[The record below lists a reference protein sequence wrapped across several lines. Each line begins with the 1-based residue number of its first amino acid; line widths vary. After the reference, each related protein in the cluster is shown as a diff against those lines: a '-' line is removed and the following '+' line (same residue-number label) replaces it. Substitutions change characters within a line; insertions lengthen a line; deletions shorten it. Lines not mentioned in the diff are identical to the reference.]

1 MNEALRTPL
10 AAMRVDPSTMAEH
23 NIPLCPKCHAVLNF
37 CRSITPDIDSSG
49 FESYRLD
56 CQECGV
62 ALYGIIDPADDA
74 LIISECPSPANNP

>member
-10 AAMRVDPSTMAEH
+10 AAMRVDPSTTAAP
-23 NIPLCPKCHAVLNF
+23 NVSLCPKCHAVLNF

-62 ALYGIIDPADDA
+62 ALSGIIDPADDA
-74 LIISECPSPANNP
+74 LIISESPSPADSP

>member
-1 MNEALRTPL
+1 
-10 AAMRVDPSTMAEH
+10 MRADPSTAAAH
-23 NIPLCPKCHAVLNF
+23 NVPLCPKCHAVLNF

-62 ALYGIIDPADDA
+62 KLYGIIDPADDA
-74 LIISECPSPANNP
+74 LILSECSSPADNF

>member
-10 AAMRVDPSTMAEH
+10 AAMRVDPSTTAAQ
-23 NIPLCPKCHAVLNF
+23 NVPLCPKCHAVLNF
-37 CRSITPDIDSSG
+37 CRSITPDFDSSG
-49 FESYRLD
+49 LESYRLD

-74 LIISECPSPANNP
+74 LILSECSSRADNF

>member
-1 MNEALRTPL
+1 
-10 AAMRVDPSTMAEH
+10 MRVDPSTRAAH
-23 NIPLCPKCHAVLNF
+23 NVPLCPQCHAVLNF

-62 ALYGIIDPADDA
+62 ALYEIIDPADDA
-74 LIISECPSPANNP
+74 LIISECPSAADNP

>member
-10 AAMRVDPSTMAEH
+10 AAMRVVPSIPAAH
-23 NIPLCPKCHAVLNF
+23 NVPLCPKCHAVLNF

-62 ALYGIIDPADDA
+62 ALSGVIDPDDA
-74 LIISECPSPANNP
+74 LIISQCVSDGHMP

>member
-10 AAMRVDPSTMAEH
+10 AAMRVDPSTTAAH
-23 NIPLCPKCHAVLNF
+23 NVPLCPKCHAVLNF

-56 CQECGV
+56 VRNAELRFPG
-62 ALYGIIDPADDA
+62 L
-74 LIISECPSPANNP
+74 LIPMML